1 MKKFIALFFAA
12 ALSSV
17 ALAQDNAAD
26 PVVISGAGISILQ
39 SEFEAAMKSLP
50 QQYQDYAMGPGK
62 KQFAEDF
69 LRMKILAAAGK
80 KAGLDR
86 TPEVVQQLEMMRDNL
101 VANAQLER
109 IRATATVT
117 EEELRAAYEAAKKEY
132 EFAQARH
139 VLIAFRGSPA
149 AQSGKPEL
157 TEEEAKANAEAIRA
171 RLEQGESFD
180 EIAKAE
186 SDDTGSGAQGGS
198 LGEFSRGQ
206 MVPEFEEAAFGTAV
220 GQLSPV
226 VRTQF
231 GYHVLRVDGRGTKPF
246 EEVRAVLERAE
257 KERKLQAAL
266 TRLIEEAKPTFAP
279 GYFGH

>member
-12 ALSSV
+12 ALSNV
-17 ALAQDNAAD
+17 ALAQDNAAG
-26 PVVISGAGISILQ
+26 PVVISGAGISIRQ

-50 QQYQDYAMGPGK
+50 QQYQDYAMGPGR

-139 VLIAFRGSPA
+139 VLIAFQGSPA

-157 TEEEAKANAEAIRA
+157 TEEEAKAKAEAIRA